1 MSVDEI
7 ITLDDNSMY
16 VLLSESIRDG
26 IKYFLASELINNVP
40 SDNYAIFKEVVNQN
54 ELYVEVLHDVKL
66 QDLLIED
73 FENKYDSKE

>member
-7 ITLDDNSMY
+7 ITLEDNSEY

-26 IKYFLASELINNVP
+26 FKYFLASQLINSAP
-40 SDNYAIFKEVVNQN
+40 SDNYVIFKEIKVNN
-54 ELYVEVLHDVKL
+54 ELSVEIVHDVKL

-73 FENKYDSKE
+73 YEDKFDENN